1 MRVFVA
7 GASGVVGRRLVP
19 MLLDDGHEVT
29 AVARTPARAAALR
42 AAGARPAQLDLFDRE
57 AVRKAAA
64 GHDAVVNLATHIP
77 RSSTRMLLPGTWR
90 ENDRI
95 RRVASA
101 NLAEAAIAAG
111 AGRFIQESFA
121 PVYPGRGAQWI
132 EEDTPLAPAR
142 FNRSILDAER
152 SAERFALGG
161 GAGVV
166 LRFAGFYGPDAF
178 QTRDMMRM
186 VRKGWAPLPGAAEA
200 YVSWLSHDDAARAA
214 RAALELPSGAYNV
227 VDDEPLTRRE
237 FFVWL
242 AHELGVAPPEPMPAW
257 TARLLGSIGELLGR
271 SLRISNRKLRRAAGW
286 APAYPSVRRGWGAIL
301 DLPRSRCAGFRLE
314 ERR

>member
-19 MLLDDGHEVT
+19 LLLRAGHRVV
-29 AVARTPARAAALR
+29 AVARSPRKAAALH
-42 AAGARPAQLDLFDRE
+42 AAGALPVELDPFDRE
-57 AVRKAAA
+57 AVGKAVA
-64 GHDAVVNLATHIP
+64 GQDVVVNLATHIP
-77 RSSTRMLLPGTWR
+77 SSSTRMLLPGAWR

-101 NLAEAAIAAG
+101 NLADAAIAG
-111 AGRFIQESFA
+111 GVGRLIQESFA

-142 FNRSILDAER
+142 FNRSVLDAER
-152 SAERFALGG
+152 SAGRFARSG

-186 VRKGWAPLPGAAEA
+186 VRKGWAPLPGAADA
-200 YVSWLSHDDAARAA
+200 YASWLSHDDAASAA
-214 RAALELPSGAYNV
+214 LAALELPSGAYNV

-237 FFVWL
+237 FFAWL
-242 AHELGVAPPEPMPAW
+242 AHELGVAPPAPMPAW
-257 TARLLGSIGELLGR
+257 TTRMLGSIGELLSR
-271 SLRISNRKLRRAAGW
+271 SQRISNRKLRQAAGW
-286 APAYPSVRRGWGAIL
+286 APAYPSVRQGWSAIL
-301 DLPRSRCAGFRLE
+301 DSPQMWLAA
-314 ERR
+314 